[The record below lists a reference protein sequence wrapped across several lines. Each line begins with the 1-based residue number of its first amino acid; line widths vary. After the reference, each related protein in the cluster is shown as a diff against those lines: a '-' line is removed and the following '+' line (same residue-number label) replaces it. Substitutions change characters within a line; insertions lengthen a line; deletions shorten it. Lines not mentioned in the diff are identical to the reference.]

1 MFLYKLSK
9 EPIFWNG
16 ENENKPSLSYF
27 NSYIKD
33 MIPAAGIN
41 INFDSFFSGTT
52 TLPTKDYKYLSVY
65 DDELDET
72 KYFFIKSISRILK
85 NGYVVDLQLDIY
97 TSYVIDFLEKNK
109 ETDFM
114 INRSHLF
121 DDKSVQLN
129 DDLLDSIPLVYDSV
143 EAIKIKYPRLANKNE
158 TYFYNEKTYIKYNN
172 KDIRNGNKYYV
183 FNDGDAGSY
192 TFLPI
197 LTDFN
202 NLVEIGKEKEE
213 VGDLIYTDVFSAQT
227 NESWEISTIKHK
239 AKIDT
244 ILKDAYENNKIIKW
258 YYKDYIV
265 KIESTANDINNPDN
279 WKYVEFFPSFNTY
292 TANFTR
298 PNTNDWWWIVA
309 GTMYDTRY
317 DIYLNGIF
325 LFNNLVRTD
334 YSTIGNLNRPNKPD
348 KIGFN
353 FQQIKIEVY
362 DRKIT
367 KTNKFNIE
375 LVNNSLEKLEK
386 IKFSQEWSNKF
397 LGIYYLPNIINMDR
411 DFRFQKLIE
420 SNTLYFSLKPNG
432 NTIRDFKL
440 LEIDFSPLKYNNPT
454 ISNINILK
462 YLKVKYYDNN
472 ISVALRLN
480 ENNLVLGGIL
490 QFSQNGFLISK
501 SPLLS
506 LSNSIIGY
514 GYQLPSSTDNYRN
527 YVNANMNS
535 ANNSYRIAKQEMQMG
550 IASSAVNMGFDGISN
565 MGTAASAM
573 GDGGIG
579 KVVSSVS
586 STYQGLFNGGM
597 NIANQVLKKKNM
609 EKTMRAQ
616 YADKKNQLGNTISPS
631 NISDSSLVFY
641 NDDGDYYESLEINNL
656 SKTSVIMLNNI
667 LFLYGNFLPQLGKLK
682 TFLDIDFNGF
692 RYIEFDGGYLA
703 MWLKQQNFELNVIS
717 LIIGELTSGVR
728 IWDKV
733 PVLEDYVNPPIPEIP
748 PPVYPEIP
756 PPINPP
762 LLPDTNIGMN
772 IITDFGSG
780 LKVGEVTNEMLKSN
794 SNPAVITLEII
805 NVLENT
811 EWYMEIVEIV
821 PDTGML
827 YTNIYIKNYIS
838 NGKFV
843 GEFTPWKYSRYLI
856 IGFKIGEVK
865 ND

>member
-1 MFLYKLSK
+1 MFIYKLSK
-9 EPIFWNG
+9 APIFWNG

-27 NSYIKD
+27 NNYIKD
-33 MIPAAGIN
+33 MVPAEGIN

-52 TLPTKDYKYLSVY
+52 TLPTKDYKYLSIY
-65 DDELDET
+65 DDETNET

-85 NGYVVDLQLDIY
+85 YAYVLDLELDIY
-97 TSYVIDFLEKNK
+97 TTYVIDFLEKNR

-114 INRSHLF
+114 INRSHLL
-121 DDKSVQLN
+121 DDKSIQLN
-129 DDLLDSIPLVYDSV
+129 DELLDSVPLVYDSI
-143 EAIKIKYPRLANKNE
+143 EAIKIKYPRLENKNE

-172 KDIRNGNKYYV
+172 TDIRNGNKYYV

-213 VGDLIYTDVFSAQT
+213 PGDIIHTDDFSAQT
-227 NESWEISTIKHK
+227 NKNWEISTVEHK

-258 YYKDYIV
+258 FYKDYIV
-265 KIESTANDINNPDN
+265 KIESTADDINNPNN

-317 DIYLNGIF
+317 DSYLNGIF

-334 YSTIGNLNRPNKPD
+334 YSTIGNLNRPGKPD

-353 FQQIKIEVY
+353 FQQIRIEIY
-362 DRKIT
+362 NRKPT

-432 NTIRDFKL
+432 NIIRDVKL
-440 LEIDFSPLKYNNPT
+440 LEIDFSPIKYNNPT

-472 ISVALRLN
+472 ISVALRLHDKK
-480 ENNLVLGGIL
+480 LVLGGIL
-490 QFSQNGFLISK
+490 QFSQNGYLISK
-501 SPLLS
+501 APLLS

-514 GYQLPSSTDNYRN
+514 GYQLPSSTDEYKN

-535 ANNSYRIAKQEMQMG
+535 ADNSYRIAKQEMQMG

-573 GDGGIG
+573 GGGDLG
-579 KVVSSVS
+579 KVASSVS

-631 NISDSSLVFY
+631 NISDSCLVYY
-641 NDDGDYYESLEINNL
+641 NDDKDYYESLEVNNL
-656 SKTSVIMLNNI
+656 SKSSVIMLNNI
-667 LFLYGNFLPQLGKLK
+667 IFLYGNFLPQLAKLK

-733 PVLEDYVNPPIPEIP
+733 PVLEDYVNPPIPPNP
-748 PPVYPEIP
+748 PPVNPPIP

-762 LLPDTNIGMN
+762 LLPDTNIGSN
-772 IITDFGSG
+772 RITDFGSG

-811 EWYMEIVEIV
+811 EWYMKIVEIV
-821 PDTGML
+821 PETGNL

-843 GEFTPWKYSRYLI
+843 GEFTPWKYSRYSI
-856 IGFKIGEVK
+856 TGFKIGEVK